1 MSSLSLISPE
11 DIPMYKIIEN
21 HNQTDPNNSSQ
32 INGIVRTKFNKRGTF
47 GRAKEVWLE
56 LDGLVLTEYRSAT
69 SRKSRN
75 IEHLNSEAVNYTI
88 ADGSSLINQPNT
100 ILLIK
105 NIKTDKK
112 KSTPQNTYYISEN
125 TKVFNIWL
133 RYLRRAIGA
142 NKALNGSVDSGMH
155 ICMFDD
161 PTCITDIDGNIL
173 DVNDALCKLFG
184 YSESSELIGQHNTIF
199 MPKIVAAKHDRYM
212 KNYEENKNK
221 KNIGVTRTVNAIHKN
236 GKMFK
241 IKLTLGEIVNGDD
254 KKYVA
259 TMRDATIFTLNDD
272 LDLEMKDSHEDILN
286 NVDSALH
293 GVIDTFIGD
302 MISPIKEALSQ
313 ANKVNM
319 MKMSHVLNMN
329 RSLKQDNKLLRKQL
343 AENKINNTRMH
354 AVSLIKRETLE
365 SLLSSSFGYNDTTVY
380 TAGITNI
387 NNIANIDNIN
397 SMDQIKV
404 NLPEVNF
411 YYDMMRKYPTEMKNI
426 TETDIKLLESILSV
440 INYEIQKS
448 VDSSSINTLFRED
461 GQSIQKIKSF
471 MLLIG
476 AEYIYDT
483 LKEAIDYVLVDI
495 DSIDLS
501 VFNFGDSASVPDHS
515 PKLAHRKK
523 RISVKI
529 MDKFSSTQTTETLRL
544 GSRKTSE
551 NNKNKIDNI
560 DNTNNTNNTDDMNN
574 TNNTNNKN
582 STDSSDK
589 DSAVRDIQ
597 KANHFIRKVSKIFNA
612 IIGSVDR
619 CPFMIKYILSYVKY
633 KTDDSIRILQNNG
646 SELEDSF
653 IGVSGLLFLRFFIP
667 IVSQPLNY
675 GLIQKEIGD
684 GEIETEKD
692 SNNKNNSEDANRVW
706 RTIARVLQYIVN
718 KKAFPNSLEYDVI
731 DILNLFLKKNY
742 SKIDLF
748 MQSLIL

>member
-69 SRKSRN
+69 SGKSRN

-184 YSESSELIGQHNTIF
+184 YTESSELIGQHNTIF

-293 GVIDTFIGD
+293 GVVDTFIGD

-354 AVSLIKRETLE
+354 AISLIKRETLE

-426 TETDIKLLESILSV
+426 TATDIKLLESILSV

-471 MLLIG
+471 MLLVG

-515 PKLAHRKK
+515 PKSALRKK

-529 MDKFSSTQTTETLRL
+529 MDKFNSTQTTETLRL

-551 NNKNKIDNI
+551 NNKNNVDNTN
-560 DNTNNTNNTDDMNN
+560 NTNNTNNTDDMNN

-633 KTDDSIRILQNNG
+633 KTEDSIRILQNNG

-675 GLIQKEIGD
+675 GLIQKEIGE
-684 GEIETEKD
+684 GEIETGKD
-692 SNNKNNSEDANRVW
+692 ANNKNNSEDANRVW